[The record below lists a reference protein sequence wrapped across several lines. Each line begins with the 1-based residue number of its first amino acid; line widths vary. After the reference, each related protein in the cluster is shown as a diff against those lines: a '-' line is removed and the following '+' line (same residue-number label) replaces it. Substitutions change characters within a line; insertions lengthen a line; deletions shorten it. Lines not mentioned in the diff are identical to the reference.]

1 MLCPCGAG
9 LAYSECCEVFLSGAK
24 NAPTPEAL
32 MRSRYTAHVKA
43 NIDYLRQTLARE
55 TRGSFDE
62 KSVREWATE
71 SEWLG
76 LEVLKAEG
84 RQVEF
89 VAKYRVK
96 GEVIEHH
103 EVALFRRD
111 ERENRWYFVDGD
123 SHIHDE
129 GKCHEDHADDAAVAE
144 RAPKVGRN
152 DPCSCGS
159 GKKFKKCCGK

>member
-1 MLCPCGAG
+1 
-9 LAYSECCEVFLSGAK
+9 
-24 NAPTPEAL
+24 

-43 NIDYLRQTLARE
+43 NIDYLRNTLARE
-55 TRGSFDE
+55 TRSSFDE
-62 KSVREWATE
+62 KLVREWATE

-76 LEVLKAEG
+76 LDVLRAEG
-84 RQVEF
+84 RNVEF
-89 VAKYRVK
+89 VAKYRAN

-123 SHIHDE
+123 SHVHAE
-129 GKCHEDHADDAAVAE
+129 GESHSDHAKDPEGGSDAERAAA

-152 DPCSCGS
+152 DPCSCNS
-159 GKKFKKCCGK
+159 GKKFKKCCGM